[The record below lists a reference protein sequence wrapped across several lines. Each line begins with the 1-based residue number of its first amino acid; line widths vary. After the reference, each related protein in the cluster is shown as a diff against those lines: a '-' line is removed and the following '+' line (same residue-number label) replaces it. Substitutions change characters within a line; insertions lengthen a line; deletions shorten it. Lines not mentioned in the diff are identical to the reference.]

1 MAVNTARLIAKMNFV
16 LSSRQ
21 LKEKD
26 YIEEYSPIP
35 TTDAEEEQVIQQMVF
50 MFIKKLFPGCKI
62 RTNSHSYSIRLDSHI
77 HRKANKLRNV
87 YETDSDFR
95 QWFENAHSRLHR
107 IMRDNRQSFASGQM
121 ITRRVDGEKVFLSIP
136 NTPNRIH
143 GYSNYG
149 LAEFCKWVEAEYKR
163 DVNLSEIY
171 EESMSLMQ
179 AETERKEREKRERL
193 EREIRSY
200 MEQITRELFKPVA
213 HLQES
218 DNAVDRLFASKF
230 SEWAREN
237 HKAPEYALEPT
248 VSRMVPRDLKVKVMA
263 PAGAEEEGWVS
274 LPPFEGYAELVGY
287 ETQGRGK
294 VTSIDTT
301 SERSRNGQS
310 PIVVQEYLY
319 TEFHLEHWAHLLP
332 AEFAEIFEVTQR
344 LRAEAQA
351 EIEPWLEQE
360 RIRAEQERHEALR
373 VQEQERLARE
383 DAIRLEA
390 QERERREAEEA
401 ARLQRLRESLSQ
413 QMQTDTVT
421 PGVAIAD
428 VVVTETAPVYYDPS
442 DTVAPDTDSQ
452 GVPYAYDEP
461 EATPSNPALLEA
473 LRSQMASAQAAPAQA
488 TDEGIYRNSM
498 AIPLERYV
506 AVAAGGTIRRFA
518 TISRAISWMG
528 YEDVQ
533 STIEI
538 RDFHA
543 PHDVVDY
550 HDNF

>member
-1 MAVNTARLIAKMNFV
+1 MSVNTARLISKMNFV
-16 LSSRQ
+16 LSSRR
-21 LKEKD
+21 LKQKN
-26 YIEEYSPIP
+26 YIEEYYPIP
-35 TTDAEEEQVIQQMVF
+35 TTDSQEEEAIQQMVF
-50 MFIKKLFPGCKI
+50 LFVKKLFPGCKI

-77 HRKANKLRNV
+77 HRKANKLREV
-87 YETDSDFR
+87 YETDADFR
-95 QWFENAHSRLHR
+95 QWFESTHSRLHR
-107 IMRDNRQSFASGQM
+107 IMRDNRQSFPSGQM

-143 GYSNYG
+143 GYVNYG
-149 LAEFCKWVEAEYKR
+149 LAEFCKWMEQEYKR
-163 DVNLSEIY
+163 DVSLSEIY

-193 EREIRSY
+193 ERELREY
-200 MEQITRELFKPVA
+200 MEQITRELLKPIA
-213 HLQES
+213 RLQES

-237 HKAPEYALEPT
+237 HKAPEYAVEPT

-294 VTSIDTT
+294 VTNIDTT

-332 AEFAEIFEVTQR
+332 AGFAEILQVTER

-360 RIRAEQERHEALR
+360 RIRAEQERQEALR
-373 VQEQERLARE
+373 LQEQERLARE
-383 DAIRLEA
+383 DAIRLES

-401 ARLQRLRESLSQ
+401 ARLQRLRDSLTQ
-413 QMQTDTVT
+413 QMQLGEVT
-421 PGVAIAD
+421 PNTVPA
-428 VVVTETAPVYYDPS
+428 EPTASYYDPS
-442 DTVAPDTDSQ
+442 DVVVADAEPQ
-452 GVPYAYDEP
+452 EAPYAYDDEP
-461 EATPSNPALLEA
+461 TPANPALLEA
-473 LRSQMASAQAAPAQA
+473 LRSQMATAQATPAQA
-488 TDEGIYRNSM
+488 TQEGLYRNSM

-506 AVAAGGTIRRFA
+506 AIAGGGTIRRFA
-518 TISRAISWMG
+518 SLERAIAWIG
-528 YEDVQ
+528 YDGQDTV
-533 STIEI
+533 EI

-543 PHDVVDY
+543 PHSVVDY
-550 HDNF
+550 YNN